1 MRTATI
7 YIADDGT
14 KFTKEETCRRY
25 EEAFKANPNPG
36 IILLDNTG
44 SIIPLSK
51 FSSAIWINIIDPYIT
66 KLRLESIKV
75 EEEFPFI
82 ANIPE
87 EKGYYSFS
95 VTELGAWDNNTKELY
110 DLCTGMDTYNDMA
123 WYTCSQ
129 ILINIH
135 ENNPD
140 GYVKVT
146 DVECNVIYDRM
157 KVIDAIN
164 ICINDSDNKLRRMVW
179 YKEIEDTTYVIIH

>member
-1 MRTATI
+1 MKTATI

-14 KFTKEETCRRY
+14 KFTNEETCRRY

-36 IILLDNTG
+36 LILLDNTR
-44 SIIPLSK
+44 SIIPLEK
-51 FSSAIWINIIDPYIT
+51 FSSACWINVIDPNIL
-66 KLRLESIKV
+66 KLRLDSVKI
-75 EEEFPFI
+75 EETFPFI
-82 ANIPE
+82 TDIPM
-87 EKGYYSFS
+87 EKGYYSF
-95 VTELGAWDNNTKELY
+95 GGIDKWNNNTKEIY
-110 DLCTGMDTYNDMA
+110 DFCTGMDTYNDMT
-123 WYTCSQ
+123 WYTCSK

-164 ICINDSDNKLRRMVW
+164 LCINDRDNKLRRMVW

>member
-1 MRTATI
+1 MKTATI
-7 YIADDGT
+7 YIAEDGT
-14 KFTKEETCRRY
+14 KFLKEETCRKY
-25 EEAFKANPNPG
+25 EEAFNANPNPG

-87 EKGYYSFS
+87 EKGYYHIG
-95 VTELGAWDNNTKELY
+95 LGDAEWDSDTKEIY
-110 DLCTGMDTYNDMA
+110 DSCTGMDTYNDLT

-129 ILINIH
+129 ILISIH
-135 ENNPD
+135 ENYPE

-146 DVECNVIYDRM
+146 DVEGNVIYDRM
-157 KVIDAIN
+157 PVLKAIN
-164 ICINDSDNKLRRMVW
+164 LCIDDRDNKLRRMVW
-179 YKEIEDTTYVIIH
+179 YKEIKDTTYVIIH